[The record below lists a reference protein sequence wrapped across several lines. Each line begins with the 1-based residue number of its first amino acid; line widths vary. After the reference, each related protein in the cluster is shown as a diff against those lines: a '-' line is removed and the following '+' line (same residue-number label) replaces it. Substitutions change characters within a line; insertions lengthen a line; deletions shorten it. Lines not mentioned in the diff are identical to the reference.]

1 MNLKNYE
8 SYEVDSNKAVKRER
22 EGLCVR
28 FLREGSSRRQSSGR
42 KKEREKGGWRYEG
55 KSEGSWVQKVSV
67 MRSLIRMRPTVFNI
81 FTKMP
86 LSNNTGKTKNWYGGV
101 L

>member
-42 KKEREKGGWRYEG
+42 KNRKRKRRLE
-55 KSEGSWVQKVSV
+55 V
-67 MRSLIRMRPTVFNI
+67 
-81 FTKMP
+81 
-86 LSNNTGKTKNWYGGV
+86 
-101 L
+101 